1 LRPPAVRAHAAL
13 GVGAGSVHFAERGR
27 SAGMRPMQFSRC
39 GCMSECMQIE
49 PLRGFFQIV
58 FVIFPGLLSRL
69 AGKVNARAV
78 RRATLILYMRR
89 VAECDCKQLPSDRTR
104 IVRKCSELV
113 DRPLSYL
120 QQQRVW

>member
-1 LRPPAVRAHAAL
+1 
-13 GVGAGSVHFAERGR
+13 
-27 SAGMRPMQFSRC
+27 MT
-39 GCMSECMQIE
+39 ECMQIE

-120 QQQRVW
+120 QQQCVW